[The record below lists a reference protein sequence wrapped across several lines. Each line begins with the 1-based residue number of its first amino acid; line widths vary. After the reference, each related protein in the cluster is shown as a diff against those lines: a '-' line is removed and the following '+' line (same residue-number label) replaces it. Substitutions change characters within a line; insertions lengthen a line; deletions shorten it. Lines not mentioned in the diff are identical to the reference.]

1 MLKLLANENVP
12 AEVVMALRADGHD
25 VAWIQEA
32 GSGSADEIVLALA
45 VAESRVLL
53 TFDKDFGELAFR
65 LGRPATVGVILLRPR
80 LRSPEYLIRFAR
92 AVIAQSRAWEGH
104 FAVAVE
110 GRLRLVPLPDPTR
123 NGPGSPPKATA

>member
-25 VAWIQEA
+25 VAGIQEA

-92 AVIAQSRAWEGH
+92 AVIAQGRAWEGH

-110 GRLRLVPLPDPTR
+110 GRLRLVPLPD
-123 NGPGSPPKATA
+123 SD